1 MNSAAGQASTVS
13 VATIVR
19 IPSSSRQPRSPTPAT
34 ASLTPSSTTTKA
46 TPPTNTYFAGE
57 GDIIDLTAAI
67 ANLYPHS
74 KPRSRTWCAPRR
86 TPAARSPICTSRI
99 PTAPAT
105 QATTLWLKIA
115 QLDGI
120 QGGNTLL
127 LKLDAT
133 NTAATESITVAGA
146 TDVGT
151 VVKSTWTI
159 TPTET
164 SVVEGGSVSFT
175 ISRSNFDNAETVYL
189 STTIDRGSL
198 NDGDYD
204 YWLNREITFAAG
216 DPNPY
221 VATVVTLPDDE
232 AEGAEVHGFI
242 VQT

>member
-1 MNSAAGQASTVS
+1 M
-13 VATIVR
+13 
-19 IPSSSRQPRSPTPAT
+19 
-34 ASLTPSSTTTKA
+34 
-46 TPPTNTYFAGE
+46 
-57 GDIIDLTAAI
+57 
-67 ANLYPHS
+67 
-74 KPRSRTWCAPRR
+74 
-86 TPAARSPICTSRI
+86 
-99 PTAPAT
+99 
-105 QATTLWLKIA
+105 
-115 QLDGI
+115 
-120 QGGNTLL
+120 
-127 LKLDAT
+127 DAT

-175 ISRSNFDNAETVYL
+175 ISRSNFDNEETVYL

-232 AEGAEVHGFI
+232 AESAEIHGFI
-242 VQT
+242 VQTDPSSQPRYRRRTRRSRSLNDGDVYVDPGPGESWTGSSISETR